1 MNGTLTTLKSC
12 AATRRWRGLQPII
25 NHGVVWINPNFAIIL
40 VMQGTCKGTSEAT
53 AFAGGD
59 HEFFQNWHF
68 DNRTGRDGRFRAVP
82 VSGFTRVDTRVSPA
96 PSPLAAAPAGQVQ
109 TGQLPPPGQPG
120 VTDPSQFPAPPGQD
134 DFGTESD
141 SEFGETLPTGETQ
154 VASLPPQGAPEVT
167 AGSVA
172 GVWNATVAGQGC
184 RIATPQTRFGEGFPC
199 RSVALPRTSRPGQV
213 MGTFRVRS

>member
-1 MNGTLTTLKSC
+1 MNFSRIGILTIAL
-12 AATRRWRGLQPII
+12 AGM
-25 NHGVVWINPNFAIIL
+25 VVS
-40 VMQGTCKGTSEAT
+40 GCTSE
-53 AFAGGD
+53 
-59 HEFFQNWHF
+59 
-68 DNRTGRDGRFRAVP
+68 R
-82 VSGFTRVDTRVSPA
+82 FTRVDTRVPA

-184 RIATPQTRFGEGFPC
+184 RIATPQTRFGEGFRAGPLRC
-199 RSVALPRTSRPGQV
+199 PAPLDQVKSWNVSGSQLTLYDESGSALARLYSSDGRFEGQTSSGQPISL
-213 MGTFRVRS
+213 VR